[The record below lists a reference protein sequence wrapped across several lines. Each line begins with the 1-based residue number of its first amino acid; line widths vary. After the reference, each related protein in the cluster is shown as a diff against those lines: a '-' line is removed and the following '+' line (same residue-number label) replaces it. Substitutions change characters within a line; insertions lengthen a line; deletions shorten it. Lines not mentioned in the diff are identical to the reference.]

1 MNGRVFRAAF
11 GGAAR
16 PLLFV
21 TLGAAAFFYLVL
33 VSFPSFIGQG
43 GGGFAEFFQE
53 PPRFI
58 EAFLGG
64 SANFFE
70 PSGWIV
76 VGMTHPVILAL
87 QTAGA
92 LMVASG
98 AVATELERGT
108 LELVLSRP
116 VGRMSFLAAK
126 MAASLATVTI
136 VQIGGVIGTLIARWT
151 IPEVSSVPVGDIL
164 AAFLGSWVLFGAFAM
179 VGVLIS
185 AGSSLRG
192 RATGAAVGVVV
203 AGFFANFMATL
214 IDEVDWLR
222 YVSPFHYFRAGDLMR
237 GEGLLDL
244 LVLVVLGAVA
254 AAVGIRR
261 FATRDLTR

>member
-1 MNGRVFRAAF
+1 MNGRVFWASLR
-11 GGAAR
+11 GAGR

-21 TLGAAAFFYLVL
+21 TLGTAAFFYLVL
-33 VSFPSFIGQG
+33 LSFPSFIGQG
-43 GGGFAEFFQE
+43 GEGFTEFFRE
-53 PPRFI
+53 PPRYI
-58 EAFLGG
+58 QAFLGG
-64 SANFFE
+64 SADFLE

-116 VGRMSFLAAK
+116 VGRTPFLSAK
-126 MAASLATVTI
+126 MAASLGTVTI
-136 VQIGGVIGTLIARWT
+136 VQIGGVVGTLIARWT
-151 IPEVSSVPVGDIL
+151 IPEVSAVTVGDIL
-164 AAFLGSWVLFGAFAM
+164 LAFLGSWVLFGAVAM

-203 AGFFANFMATL
+203 AGFFANFMASL
-214 IDEVDWLR
+214 IDEIDWLR
-222 YVSPFHYFRAGDLMR
+222 YASPFHYFRPGDLMR

-244 LVLVVLGAVA
+244 LVLVGVGALA
-254 AAVGIRR
+254 AAAGIRR